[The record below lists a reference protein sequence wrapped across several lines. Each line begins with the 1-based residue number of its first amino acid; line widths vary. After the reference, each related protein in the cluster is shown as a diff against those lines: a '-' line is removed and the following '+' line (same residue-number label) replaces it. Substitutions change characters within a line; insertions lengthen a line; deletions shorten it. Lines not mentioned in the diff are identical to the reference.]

1 MNDSKENIDENNE
14 EVSEIDDG
22 KTVTDEIDTIINER
36 DQYKNIAQRAQAD
49 LINYKNRVTEDR
61 ESTYV
66 MIVSRFVSNLLPII
80 DNFNRA
86 ISSMPDDNSWYQ
98 GLLMIEKSLNEL
110 IESEGISQPE
120 KPAMDFN
127 PKYHEA
133 IMTIESDTQKD
144 GTIADII
151 AQGYELKDRII
162 RPAQV
167 TVIKNI
173 NKEKEDID
181 MENQN
186 NSSEN
191 EGDNN
196 G

>member
-1 MNDSKENIDENNE
+1 MNKPNKNTDEQNE
-14 EVSEIDDG
+14 EVSEIDNG
-22 KTVTDEIDTIINER
+22 KTITDEIDTIINER

-49 LINYKNRVTEDR
+49 LINYKNRVIEER
-61 ESTYV
+61 ESNYV
-66 MIVSRFVSNLLPII
+66 MIVTRFVSNLLPII

-86 ISSMPDDNSWYQ
+86 INAMPDDNSWYQ
-98 GLLMIEKSLNEL
+98 GLIMIEKSLNEL
-110 IESEGISQPE
+110 IQSEGITQTA
-120 KPAMDFN
+120 KTGMDFD

-133 IMTIESDTQKD
+133 IMAIEDDSKNE

-167 TVIKNI
+167 TVIRNI
-173 NKEKEDID
+173 KKEKEDID
-181 MENQN
+181 IKNQN
-186 NSSEN
+186 NSSNN

>member
-1 MNDSKENIDENNE
+1 MNKPNKNTDEQNE
-14 EVSEIDDG
+14 EVSEIDNG
-22 KTVTDEIDTIINER
+22 KTITDEIDTIINER

-49 LINYKNRVTEDR
+49 LINYKNRVIEDR
-61 ESTYV
+61 ESNYV
-66 MIVSRFVSNLLPII
+66 MIVTRFVSNLLPII

-86 ISSMPDDNSWYQ
+86 INAMPDDNSWYQ
-98 GLLMIEKSLNEL
+98 GLIMIEKSLNEL
-110 IESEGISQPE
+110 IQSEGITQTA
-120 KPAMDFN
+120 KTGMDFD

-133 IMTIESDTQKD
+133 IMAIEDDTKNE

-167 TVIKNI
+167 TVIRNI
-173 NKEKEDID
+173 KKEKEDID
-181 MENQN
+181 IKNQN
-186 NSSEN
+186 NSSNN

>member
-1 MNDSKENIDENNE
+1 MNKQNKNTDEQNE
-14 EVSEIDDG
+14 EVSEIDNG
-22 KTVTDEIDTIINER
+22 KTITDDIDTIINER

-49 LINYKNRVTEDR
+49 LINYKNRVIEDR

-86 ISSMPDDNSWYQ
+86 ISAMPEDNSWYQ
-98 GLLMIEKSLNEL
+98 GLIMIEKSLNEL
-110 IESEGISQPE
+110 IQSEGITQTA
-120 KPAMDFN
+120 KTGMDFD
-127 PKYHEA
+127 PKFHEA
-133 IMTIESDTQKD
+133 IMTIEDDSKNE

-167 TVIKNI
+167 TVIRNI
-173 NKEKEDID
+173 KKEKEDID
-181 MENQN
+181 IKNQN
-186 NSSEN
+186 NSSDD

>member
-1 MNDSKENIDENNE
+1 MNKPNKNTDEQNE
-14 EVSEIDDG
+14 EVSEIDNG
-22 KTVTDEIDTIINER
+22 KTITDDIDTIINER

-49 LINYKNRVTEDR
+49 LINYKNRVIEDR
-61 ESTYV
+61 ESNYV
-66 MIVSRFVSNLLPII
+66 MIVTRFVSNLLPII

-86 ISSMPDDNSWYQ
+86 INAMPDDNSWYQ
-98 GLLMIEKSLNEL
+98 GLIMIEKSLNEL
-110 IESEGISQPE
+110 IQSEGITQTA
-120 KPAMDFN
+120 KTGMDFD

-133 IMTIESDTQKD
+133 IMAIEDDSKNE

-167 TVIKNI
+167 TVIRNI
-173 NKEKEDID
+173 KKEKEDID
-181 MENQN
+181 IKNQN
-186 NSSEN
+186 NSSED

>member
-1 MNDSKENIDENNE
+1 MNKQNKNTDEQNE
-14 EVSEIDDG
+14 EVSEIDNG
-22 KTVTDEIDTIINER
+22 KTITDDIDTIINER

-49 LINYKNRVTEDR
+49 LINYKNRVIEDR

-66 MIVSRFVSNLLPII
+66 MIVTRFVSNLLPII

-86 ISSMPDDNSWYQ
+86 ISAMPEDNSWYQ
-98 GLLMIEKSLNEL
+98 GLIMIEKSLNEL
-110 IESEGISQPE
+110 IQSEGITQTA
-120 KPAMDFN
+120 KTGMDFD
-127 PKYHEA
+127 PKFHEA
-133 IMTIESDTQKD
+133 IMTIEDDSKNE

-167 TVIKNI
+167 TVIRNI
-173 NKEKEDID
+173 KKEKEDID
-181 MENQN
+181 IKNQN
-186 NSSEN
+186 NSSED

>member
-1 MNDSKENIDENNE
+1 M
-14 EVSEIDDG
+14 
-22 KTVTDEIDTIINER
+22 
-36 DQYKNIAQRAQAD
+36 Y
-49 LINYKNRVTEDR
+49 
-61 ESTYV
+61 
-66 MIVSRFVSNLLPII
+66 
-80 DNFNRA
+80 
-86 ISSMPDDNSWYQ
+86 
-98 GLLMIEKSLNEL
+98 
-110 IESEGISQPE
+110 
-120 KPAMDFN
+120 FN

>member
-1 MNDSKENIDENNE
+1 MNKPNKNTDEQNE
-14 EVSEIDDG
+14 EVSEIDNG
-22 KTVTDEIDTIINER
+22 KTITDDIDTIINER

-49 LINYKNRVTEDR
+49 LINYKNRVIEDR

-66 MIVSRFVSNLLPII
+66 MIVTRFVSNLLPII

-86 ISSMPDDNSWYQ
+86 ISAMPEDNSWYQ
-98 GLLMIEKSLNEL
+98 GLIMIEKSLNEL
-110 IESEGISQPE
+110 IQSEGITQTA
-120 KPAMDFN
+120 KTGMDFD

-133 IMTIESDTQKD
+133 IMAIEDDSKNE

-167 TVIKNI
+167 TVIRNI
-173 NKEKEDID
+173 KKEKEDID
-181 MENQN
+181 IKNQN
-186 NSSEN
+186 NSSED

>member
-110 IESEGISQPE
+110 IESEGISQTA
-120 KPAMDFN
+120 KPGMDFN

>member
-1 MNDSKENIDENNE
+1 MNKPNKNTDEQNE
-14 EVSEIDDG
+14 EVSEIDNG
-22 KTVTDEIDTIINER
+22 KTITDEIDTIINER

-49 LINYKNRVTEDR
+49 LINYKNRVIEDR

-66 MIVSRFVSNLLPII
+66 MIVTRFVSNLLPII

-86 ISSMPDDNSWYQ
+86 INAMPDDNSWYQ
-98 GLLMIEKSLNEL
+98 GLIMIEKSLNEL
-110 IESEGISQPE
+110 IQSEGITQTA
-120 KPAMDFN
+120 KTGMDFD

-133 IMTIESDTQKD
+133 IMAIEDDSKNE

-167 TVIKNI
+167 TVIRNI
-173 NKEKEDID
+173 KKEKEDID
-181 MENQN
+181 IKNQN
-186 NSSEN
+186 NSSNN

>member
-1 MNDSKENIDENNE
+1 MNKPNKNTDEQNE
-14 EVSEIDDG
+14 EVSEIDNG
-22 KTVTDEIDTIINER
+22 KTITDEIDTIINER

-49 LINYKNRVTEDR
+49 LINYKNRVIEER
-61 ESTYV
+61 ESNYV
-66 MIVSRFVSNLLPII
+66 MIVTRFVSNLLPII

-86 ISSMPDDNSWYQ
+86 INVMPNDNSWYQ
-98 GLLMIEKSLNEL
+98 GLIMIEKSLNEL
-110 IESEGISQPE
+110 IQSEGITQTA
-120 KPAMDFN
+120 KTGMDFD

-133 IMTIESDTQKD
+133 IMAIEDDSKNE

-167 TVIKNI
+167 TVIRNI
-173 NKEKEDID
+173 KKEKEDID
-181 MENQN
+181 IKNQN
-186 NSSEN
+186 NSSNN

>member
-1 MNDSKENIDENNE
+1 MNKQNKNTDEQNE
-14 EVSEIDDG
+14 EVSEIDNG
-22 KTVTDEIDTIINER
+22 KTITDDIDTIINER

-49 LINYKNRVTEDR
+49 LINYKNRVIEDR

-66 MIVSRFVSNLLPII
+66 MIVTRFVSNLLPII

-86 ISSMPDDNSWYQ
+86 ISAMPEDNSWYQ
-98 GLLMIEKSLNEL
+98 GLIMIEKSLNEL
-110 IESEGISQPE
+110 IQSEGITQTA
-120 KPAMDFN
+120 KTGMDFD
-127 PKYHEA
+127 PKFHEA
-133 IMTIESDTQKD
+133 IMTIEDDSKNE

-167 TVIKNI
+167 TVIRNI
-173 NKEKEDID
+173 KKEKEDID
-181 MENQN
+181 IKNQN
-186 NSSEN
+186 NSSDD

>member
-1 MNDSKENIDENNE
+1 MNKPNKNTDEQNE
-14 EVSEIDDG
+14 EVSEIDNG
-22 KTVTDEIDTIINER
+22 KTITDDIDTIINER

-49 LINYKNRVTEDR
+49 LINYKNRVIEDR

-66 MIVSRFVSNLLPII
+66 MIVTRFVSNLLPII

-86 ISSMPDDNSWYQ
+86 ISAMPEDNSWYQ
-98 GLLMIEKSLNEL
+98 GLIMIEKSLNEL
-110 IESEGISQPE
+110 IQSEGITQTA
-120 KPAMDFN
+120 KTGMDFD
-127 PKYHEA
+127 PKFHEA
-133 IMTIESDTQKD
+133 IMTIEDDSKNE

-167 TVIKNI
+167 TVIRNI
-173 NKEKEDID
+173 KKEKEDID
-181 MENQN
+181 IKNQN
-186 NSSEN
+186 NSIED